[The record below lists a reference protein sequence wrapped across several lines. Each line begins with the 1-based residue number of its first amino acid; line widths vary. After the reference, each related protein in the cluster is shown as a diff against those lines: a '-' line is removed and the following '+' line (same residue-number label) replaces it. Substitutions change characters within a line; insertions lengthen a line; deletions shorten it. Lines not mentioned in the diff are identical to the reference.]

1 MRRSQFTFYVSFY
14 QAISRIRRKAD
25 RCDAYEAI
33 CAYALYGAEPDFT
46 RLSDAATIVFSLIRP
61 TLDTAAKKAK
71 GGMASPGGGKD
82 TDKIDARS
90 GEDSGNKK
98 EKEKENE
105 IENETEKEIDR
116 ENEVETEKEIETEG
130 EGIPA
135 HRSAGASPADTVPAS
150 IALLR
155 RRLS

>member
-1 MRRSQFTFYVSFY
+1 MTRGQFTFYLSFH
-14 QAISRIRRKAD
+14 QALSRIRWKKE
-25 RCDAYEAI
+25 RCDAYDAI

-98 EKEKENE
+98 EKENE

>member
-33 CAYALYGAEPDFT
+33 CAYALYGAEPDFP

-82 TDKIDARS
+82 TDKTDARS

-105 IENETEKEIDR
+105 IEEKKKKRAKIKNQTHSCISHQMKVVNVGPQLNMLIKD
-116 ENEVETEKEIETEG
+116 
-130 EGIPA
+130 
-135 HRSAGASPADTVPAS
+135 
-150 IALLR
+150 
-155 RRLS
+155 